1 MEDALGTGKVLLNWG
16 VVNNCTDSTH
26 LLSTCYV
33 LGAALRAGVETGMDG
48 HSSPVRRGRPAQE
61 TGRVV
66 TPLQVVIPA
75 MKETNK
81 KQRER
86 EKGDLRPWEGF
97 SEEAACKPRLKGQ
110 ESESR

>member
-1 MEDALGTGKVLLNWG
+1 MSGLKGCGYEVTLEDALGTGKVLLNWG

-48 HSSPVRRGRPAQE
+48 HSSPVRRGSPAQE

-86 EKGDLRPWEGF
+86 ERGPEAMGRLLRGG
-97 SEEAACKPRLKGQ
+97 SM
-110 ESESR
+110 